1 MPIYLVISLR
11 ADSADLDAAMV
22 EHIPET
28 DRHKLQSDRGWLFKY
43 DGTTIEASNAI
54 TVTGQPKGEPAPIG
68 AALVTPVVSYY
79 GRGPTDMW
87 EWLKIKLE
95 Q

>member
-11 ADSADLDAAMV
+11 PDSVALDAAMV
-22 EHIPET
+22 ERVPDN
-28 DRHKLQSDRGWLFKY
+28 DRHKLQADRGWLFKFE
-43 DGTTIEASNAI
+43 GTTIEASNAI
-54 TVTGQPKGEPAPIG
+54 TVTGQPPGEAAPIG
-68 AALVTPVVSYY
+68 PALVTPVTSYY
-79 GRGPTDMW
+79 GRGPADMW